1 MTSGGT
7 RSSTAW
13 GLMLAPLL
21 LVACVL
27 PIWLWLK
34 YFVAIPAAIEERPSA
49 MDALRR
55 SAFLTAGQR
64 GPIFRISF
72 LLGLLNFGVQV
83 LAKMVPVAGPVI
95 EAVGNLVI
103 IGLSA
108 TTCAVIYYR
117 LRSFH
122 ESIDVDQIASVFD

>member
-1 MTSGGT
+1 M
-7 RSSTAW
+7 AW
-13 GLMLAPLL
+13 GLVLAPLL
-21 LVACVL
+21 LIACVP
-27 PIWLWLK
+27 PILLWLK
-34 YFVAIPAAIEERPSA
+34 YFVAIPATIEERPGA

-72 LLGLLNFGVQV
+72 LLGLLNAGAQI

-95 EAVGNLVI
+95 EVIGNLLVL
-103 IGLSA
+103 GLSA

-122 ESIDVDQIASVFD
+122 ESIDVDQIASVFA